1 MLDFAPNRSLAAN
14 DGSIDCHMFRASEF
28 DLDASG
34 WIGNA
39 VKCCCEPASRC
50 LYLKHGVQMD

>member
-1 MLDFAPNRSLAAN
+1 MACTTILFTWGALKSHRTEAN
-14 DGSIDCHMFRASEF
+14 DGSIDGHMFR
-28 DLDASG
+28 G

-39 VKCCCEPASRC
+39 VKHCEPASRC